1 MTNQSSKNF
10 ITYTING
17 SKTTESIINAPK
29 EIQQLYQYLDFRG
42 YNIAKIRNTIS
53 RFGLTEGSCMKGYHF
68 GLVSLYK
75 ENENPKKQTSFGN
88 ALQRTQYRN
97 LSVLRLPRNYNTK
110 YIFRAIEKI
119 EDKHFKVTILD
130 KILRWLPK
138 VA

>member
-1 MTNQSSKNF
+1 MTKQSSKNF

-97 LSVLRLPRNYNTK
+97 LSVLRLPRNYNIK
-110 YIFRAIEKI
+110 
-119 EDKHFKVTILD
+119 
-130 KILRWLPK
+130 
-138 VA
+138 